1 MLSVGSMIKVNVK
14 SEVRDRVGD
23 IHLDLK
29 KFFGIDTSAVIAPA
43 MF

>member
-23 IHLDLK
+23 IHLDSK
-29 KFFGIDTSAVIAPA
+29 KFLGINTSAVIAPP